1 MSSRGMTQAQIEAR
15 RRELE
20 RQQEETRRRKV
31 KQQTTALAQAIERT
45 QRTLA
50 ESGTA
55 AWVQEEITEIM
66 AAVNKAKDTPAS
78 GNIDAVFNELN
89 VQQAKLA
96 SLSETSNQRQ
106 DAVQREQWMAESA
119 VIGLK
124 LELEARLEDIEH
136 KEMKKEVETLIR
148 KTEDLSSTAQ
158 KGQITGLQQEVAQ
171 MRQSALEIHEQDMK
185 QSVDEKLRRE
195 IITALMKTMRDLGFA
210 VGKPTIDKETG
221 GVVMI
226 GTLPSNRSIR
236 FEVDLNGQ
244 MEFDMNGFL
253 ERKCADHLDEVLGI
267 LETNFSIT
275 TGPIQHNWKNPDKIS
290 KGSKGFP
297 SGGNTRTMGGGQQ

>member
-1 MSSRGMTQAQIEAR
+1 M
-15 RRELE
+15 
-20 RQQEETRRRKV
+20 

-66 AAVNKAKDTPAS
+66 AVVNKAKDTPAS
-78 GNIDAVFNELN
+78 GDIDAVFNELN
-89 VQQAKLA
+89 VQQAKL
-96 SLSETSNQRQ
+96 SNLSETSSQRQ
-106 DAVQREQWMAESA
+106 DASQREQWMAESA

-124 LELEARLEDIEH
+124 LELEARLEDIERI
-136 KEMKKEVETLIR
+136 EALDQVNTLIR
-148 KTEDLSSTAQ
+148 RTKDLSTTVQ
-158 KGQITGLQQEVAQ
+158 KGQITGLQQQITEL
-171 MRQSALEIHEQDMK
+171 RQSALEIHEEDIK
-185 QSVDEKLRRE
+185 RAVDETLRRE
-195 IITALMKTMRDLGFA
+195 ILTALMKTMRNLGFA

-226 GTLPSNRSIR
+226 GQLPSNRSIR
-236 FEVDLNGQ
+236 FEVNLDGQ

-267 LETNFSIT
+267 LEANFNIA
-275 TGPIQHNWKNPDKIS
+275 TGPVQHNWKNPDKIS

-297 SGGNTRTMGGGQQ
+297 SGGNTRTMGGGQS

>member
-1 MSSRGMTQAQIEAR
+1 MSSRGMTQAQVEAR

-20 RQQEETRRRKV
+20 RQQEESRRKKV
-31 KQQTTALAQAIERT
+31 EQQTAALAQSIEQT

-50 ESGTA
+50 ASGTA
-55 AWVQEEITEIM
+55 AWVREEIREIM
-66 AAVNKAKDTPAS
+66 AAVNKAKETPAS
-78 GNIDAVFNELN
+78 GNIDAAFNELN
-89 VQQAKLA
+89 MQQAKLS

-106 DAVQREQWMAESA
+106 DALQREQWMAESA

-124 LELEARLEDIEH
+124 LELETRIEDIERT
-136 KEMKKEVETLIR
+136 EALEQLNTLIR
-148 KTEDLSSTAQ
+148 RTKDLSATVQ
-158 KGQITGLQQEVAQ
+158 KGQINGLQQHIAEL
-171 MRQSALEIHEQDMK
+171 RQSALEIHEKDMK
-185 QSVDEKLRRE
+185 QSIDETLRRE
-195 IITALMKTMRDLGFA
+195 IVTSLMKAMRDLGFA
-210 VGKPTIDKETG
+210 VGTPTIDKDTG
-221 GVVMI
+221 GVVLI

-236 FEVDLNGQ
+236 FEVNLDGQ

-297 SGGNTRTMGGGQQ
+297 SGGNTRTMRGGQ

>member
-20 RQQEETRRRKV
+20 RKQEESRRRKV
-31 KQQTTALAQAIERT
+31 KQQTNALAQAIERT

-78 GNIDAVFNELN
+78 GNIDTVFNELN
-89 VQQAKLA
+89 VQQAKLS
-96 SLSETSNQRQ
+96 SLSETSSQRQ
-106 DAVQREQWMAESA
+106 DASQREQWMAESA

-124 LELEARLEDIEH
+124 LELEARLEDIERT
-136 KEMKKEVETLIR
+136 EALDRVNTLIR
-148 KTEDLSSTAQ
+148 RTKDLSTTVQ
-158 KGQITGLQQEVAQ
+158 KGQLTGLQQQITEL
-171 MRQSALEIHEQDMK
+171 RQSALEIHEEDMK
-185 QSVDEKLRRE
+185 RAVDETLRRE
-195 IITALMKTMRDLGFA
+195 ILTALMKTMRDLGFA

-226 GTLPSNRSIR
+226 GQLPSNRSIR
-236 FEVDLNGQ
+236 FEVNLDGQ

-267 LETNFSIT
+267 LEANFNIA
-275 TGPIQHNWKNPDKIS
+275 TGPVQHNWKNPDKIS

-297 SGGNTRTMGGGQQ
+297 SGGNTRTMGGGQS

>member
-20 RQQEETRRRKV
+20 RKQEESRRRKV

-55 AWVQEEITEIM
+55 AWVQEEITDIM
-66 AAVNKAKDTPAS
+66 AVVNKAKDTPAS
-78 GNIDAVFNELN
+78 GDIDAVFNELN
-89 VQQAKLA
+89 VQQAKLS
-96 SLSETSNQRQ
+96 SLSETSSQRQ
-106 DAVQREQWMAESA
+106 GASQREQWMAESA

-124 LELEARLEDIEH
+124 LELEARLEDIERT
-136 KEMKKEVETLIR
+136 EALDQVNTLIR
-148 KTEDLSSTAQ
+148 RTKDLSTIVQ
-158 KGQITGLQQEVAQ
+158 KGQITGLQQQITEL
-171 MRQSALEIHEQDMK
+171 RQSALEIHEEDMK
-185 QSVDEKLRRE
+185 RAVDETLRRE
-195 IITALMKTMRDLGFA
+195 ILTALMKTMRDLGFA

-226 GTLPSNRSIR
+226 GRLPSNRSIR
-236 FEVDLNGQ
+236 FEVNLDGQ

-267 LETNFSIT
+267 LEANFNIA
-275 TGPIQHNWKNPDKIS
+275 TGPVQHNWKNPDKIS

-297 SGGNTRTMGGGQQ
+297 SGGNTRTMGGGQS

>member
-20 RQQEETRRRKV
+20 RKQEESRRRKV

-66 AAVNKAKDTPAS
+66 AVVNKAKDTPAS
-78 GNIDAVFNELN
+78 GDIDAVFNELN
-89 VQQAKLA
+89 VQQAKLS
-96 SLSETSNQRQ
+96 SLSETSSQRQ
-106 DAVQREQWMAESA
+106 GASQREQWMAESA

-124 LELEARLEDIEH
+124 LELEARLEDIERT
-136 KEMKKEVETLIR
+136 EALDQVNTLIR
-148 KTEDLSSTAQ
+148 RTNDLSTTVQ
-158 KGQITGLQQEVAQ
+158 KGQITGLQQQITEL
-171 MRQSALEIHEQDMK
+171 RQSALEIHEEDMK
-185 QSVDEKLRRE
+185 RAVDETLRRE
-195 IITALMKTMRDLGFA
+195 ILTALMKTMRDLGFA

-226 GTLPSNRSIR
+226 GRLPSNRSIR
-236 FEVDLNGQ
+236 FEVNLDGQ

-267 LETNFSIT
+267 LEANFNIA
-275 TGPIQHNWKNPDKIS
+275 TGPVQHNWKNPDKIS

-297 SGGNTRTMGGGQQ
+297 SGGNTRTMGGGQS

>member
-1 MSSRGMTQAQIEAR
+1 MTQAQIEAR

-20 RQQEETRRRKV
+20 RKQEESRRRKV

-66 AAVNKAKDTPAS
+66 AVVNKAKDTPAS
-78 GNIDAVFNELN
+78 GDIDAVFNELN
-89 VQQAKLA
+89 VQQAKLS
-96 SLSETSNQRQ
+96 SLSETSSQRQ
-106 DAVQREQWMAESA
+106 GASQREQWMAESA

-124 LELEARLEDIEH
+124 LELEARLEDIERT
-136 KEMKKEVETLIR
+136 EALDQVNTLIR
-148 KTEDLSSTAQ
+148 RTKDLSTIVQ
-158 KGQITGLQQEVAQ
+158 KGQITGLQQQITEL
-171 MRQSALEIHEQDMK
+171 RQSALEIHEEDMK
-185 QSVDEKLRRE
+185 LTVDETLRRE
-195 IITALMKTMRDLGFA
+195 ILTALMKTMRDLGFA

-226 GTLPSNRSIR
+226 GRLPSNRSIR
-236 FEVDLNGQ
+236 FEVNLDGQ

-267 LETNFSIT
+267 LEANFNIA
-275 TGPIQHNWKNPDKIS
+275 TGPVQHNWKNPDKIS

-297 SGGNTRTMGGGQQ
+297 SGGNTRTMGGGQS

>member
-1 MSSRGMTQAQIEAR
+1 MSSRGMTQAQLEAR

-20 RQQEETRRRKV
+20 RQQEQARRNRV
-31 KQQTTALAQAIERT
+31 KQQTSALAQAIERT

-50 ESGTA
+50 ASGTA
-55 AWVQEEITEIM
+55 AWVQEEIRGIM
-66 AAVNKAKDTPAS
+66 AAVNKANDTPAT
-78 GNIDAVFNELN
+78 GNIDAAFNELN
-89 VQQAKLA
+89 VQQAKLS

-106 DAVQREQWMAESA
+106 DTLQREQWMAESS

-124 LELEARLEDIEH
+124 LELEARLEDLEH
-136 KEMKKEVETLIR
+136 KESRKEVETLIR
-148 KTEDLSSTAQ
+148 KTEDLSITVQ
-158 KGQITGLQQEVAQ
+158 KRQITGLQQEVAQ
-171 MRQSALEIHEQDMK
+171 MRQFALEIHERDMK
-185 QSVDEKLRRE
+185 QSVDETLRRE

-210 VGKPTIDKETG
+210 VGKPTIDKQTG

-226 GTLPSNRSIR
+226 GTLPSNRTIR

-297 SGGNTRTMGGGQQ
+297 SGGNTRTMGGGRQ

>member
-148 KTEDLSSTAQ
+148 KTEDLSSTVQ

-195 IITALMKTMRDLGFA
+195 IITALMKTMRGLGFA

-253 ERKCADHLDEVLGI
+253 ERRCADHLDEVLGI

>member
-20 RQQEETRRRKV
+20 RKQEESRRRKV

-66 AAVNKAKDTPAS
+66 AVVKKAKDTPAS
-78 GNIDAVFNELN
+78 GDIDAVFNELN
-89 VQQAKLA
+89 VQQAKLS
-96 SLSETSNQRQ
+96 SLSETSSQRQ
-106 DAVQREQWMAESA
+106 DVSQREQWMAESA

-124 LELEARLEDIEH
+124 LELEARLEDIERT
-136 KEMKKEVETLIR
+136 EALDQVNTLIR
-148 KTEDLSSTAQ
+148 RTKDLSTTVQ
-158 KGQITGLQQEVAQ
+158 KGQITGLQQQIAEL
-171 MRQSALEIHEQDMK
+171 RQSALEIHEEDMK
-185 QSVDEKLRRE
+185 RAVDETLRRE
-195 IITALMKTMRDLGFA
+195 ILTALMKTMRDLGFA

-226 GTLPSNRSIR
+226 GQLPSNRSIR
-236 FEVDLNGQ
+236 FEVNLDGQ

-253 ERKCADHLDEVLGI
+253 ERKCANHLDEVLGI
-267 LETNFSIT
+267 LEANFNIA
-275 TGPIQHNWKNPDKIS
+275 TGPVQHNWKNPDKIS

-297 SGGNTRTMGGGQQ
+297 SGGNTRTMGGGQS

>member
-1 MSSRGMTQAQIEAR
+1 MSSRGMTQAQVEAR

-20 RQQEETRRRKV
+20 RQQEESRRKKV
-31 KQQTTALAQAIERT
+31 KQQTTALAQSIEQT

-50 ESGTA
+50 ASGTA
-55 AWVQEEITEIM
+55 AWVQEEIREIM
-66 AAVNKAKDTPAS
+66 DAVNKAKDTPTS
-78 GNIDAVFNELN
+78 GNIDAAFNELN
-89 VQQAKLA
+89 MQQAKIS

-106 DAVQREQWMAESA
+106 DALQREQWMAESA

-124 LELEARLEDIEH
+124 LELETRIEDIERT
-136 KEMKKEVETLIR
+136 EALEQLNTLIR
-148 KTEDLSSTAQ
+148 RTKDLSATVQ
-158 KGQITGLQQEVAQ
+158 KGQINGLQQHIDEL
-171 MRQSALEIHEQDMK
+171 RKSALEINELDMK
-185 QSVDEKLRRE
+185 NSIDETLRRE
-195 IITALMKTMRDLGFA
+195 IVTSLMKAMRDLGFA
-210 VGKPTIDKETG
+210 VGTPTIDKDTG
-221 GVVMI
+221 GVVLI

-236 FEVDLNGQ
+236 FEVNLNGQ

-297 SGGNTRTMGGGQQ
+297 SGGNTRTMRGGQ

>member
-1 MSSRGMTQAQIEAR
+1 MSSQGMTQAQLEAR

-50 ESGTA
+50 ASGTA
-55 AWVQEEITEIM
+55 AWVQEEIREIM
-66 AAVNKAKDTPAS
+66 AAVNKAKDTPAT
-78 GNIDAVFNELN
+78 GNIDAAFNELN
-89 VQQAKLA
+89 VQQAKLS
-96 SLSETSNQRQ
+96 SLSETSSQRQ
-106 DAVQREQWMAESA
+106 DALQREQWMAESA

-124 LELEARLEDIEH
+124 LELEARLEDIERT
-136 KEMKKEVETLIR
+136 EALDQVNTIIR
-148 KTEDLSSTAQ
+148 RTNDLSTTVQ
-158 KGQITGLQQEVAQ
+158 KGQITGLQQKITEL
-171 MRQSALEIHEQDMK
+171 RQSALEIHEQDMK
-185 QSVDEKLRRE
+185 QSVDETLRRE

-236 FEVDLNGQ
+236 FEVDLDGQ

-297 SGGNTRTMGGGQQ
+297 SGGNTRTMGGGQ

>member
-20 RQQEETRRRKV
+20 RKQEESRRRKV

-78 GNIDAVFNELN
+78 GDIDAVFNELN
-89 VQQAKLA
+89 VQQAKLS

-106 DAVQREQWMAESA
+106 DASQREQWMAESA

-124 LELEARLEDIEH
+124 LELEARLEDIERT
-136 KEMKKEVETLIR
+136 EALDQVNTLIR
-148 KTEDLSSTAQ
+148 RTKDLSTKVQ
-158 KGQITGLQQEVAQ
+158 KGQTTGLQQQITEL
-171 MRQSALEIHEQDMK
+171 RQTALEIHEQDMK
-185 QSVDEKLRRE
+185 RAVDETLRRG
-195 IITALMKTMRDLGFA
+195 ILTGLMKTMRDLGFA

-221 GVVMI
+221 SVVMI
-226 GTLPSNRSIR
+226 GQLPSNRSIR
-236 FEVDLNGQ
+236 FEVNLDGQ

-267 LETNFSIT
+267 LEANFNIA
-275 TGPIQHNWKNPDKIS
+275 TGPVQHNWKNPDKIS

-297 SGGNTRTMGGGQQ
+297 SGGNTRTMGGGQS

>member
-1 MSSRGMTQAQIEAR
+1 MSSRGMTQAQVEAR

-20 RQQEETRRRKV
+20 RQQEESRRKKV
-31 KQQTTALAQAIERT
+31 KQQTAALAQSIEQT

-50 ESGTA
+50 ASGTA
-55 AWVQEEITEIM
+55 AWVREEIREIM
-66 AAVNKAKDTPAS
+66 AAVNKAKETPAS
-78 GNIDAVFNELN
+78 GNIDAAFNELN
-89 VQQAKLA
+89 MQQAKLS

-106 DAVQREQWMAESA
+106 DALQREQWMAESA

-124 LELEARLEDIEH
+124 LELETRIEDIERT
-136 KEMKKEVETLIR
+136 EALEQLNTLIR
-148 KTEDLSSTAQ
+148 RTKDLSATVQ
-158 KGQITGLQQEVAQ
+158 KGQINGLQQHIAEL
-171 MRQSALEIHEQDMK
+171 RQSALEIHEKDMK
-185 QSVDEKLRRE
+185 QSIDETLRRE
-195 IITALMKTMRDLGFA
+195 IVTSLMKAMRDLGFA
-210 VGKPTIDKETG
+210 VGTPTIDKDTG
-221 GVVMI
+221 GVVLI

-236 FEVDLNGQ
+236 FEINLDGQ

-297 SGGNTRTMGGGQQ
+297 SGGNTRTMRGGQ